1 MEEVECDEETFYK
14 CFLLFHIYGIPIVE
28 FFYLILIY
36 NSKLLRENNHRY
48 FCNYRSIFFGKEW
61 MSLKDVYLGR
71 SNSIEIV
78 TEDISN
84 STIGFTIILF
94 FLLSAFLI
102 LYQD

>member
-1 MEEVECDEETFYK
+1 
-14 CFLLFHIYGIPIVE
+14 
-28 FFYLILIY
+28 
-36 NSKLLRENNHRY
+36 
-48 FCNYRSIFFGKEW
+48 

>member
-1 MEEVECDEETFYK
+1 
-14 CFLLFHIYGIPIVE
+14 
-28 FFYLILIY
+28 
-36 NSKLLRENNHRY
+36 
-48 FCNYRSIFFGKEW
+48 
-61 MSLKDVYLGR
+61 MSLKDVYVGR

-102 LYQD
+102 LYDIRINNSTTHLKFKTITNIFKVDISVQNINKKIN